1 MKESLTFFGFWSP
14 LGVLLVEL
22 DAVLLQ
28 VLLDFL
34 DLLLGQQC
42 GGPRRKNGIFQI
54 KEKLVK
60 RKSGYKC
67 DALLIPRPPDKLAEL
82 LHGAPLQ
89 DLALEV
95 PEPVGVVHLVTPPG
109 HTGHHISS

>member
-1 MKESLTFFGFWSP
+1 M
-14 LGVLLVEL
+14 VEL

-42 GGPRRKNGIFQI
+42 RGPRRSNGIFEIQ
-54 KEKLVK
+54 ETLVK
-60 RKSGYKC
+60 ILSGEKC
-67 DALLIPRPPDKLAEL
+67 DALFIPRPPDKLAEL

-109 HTGHHISS
+109 HAGHHISS

>member
-1 MKESLTFFGFWSP
+1 M
-14 LGVLLVEL
+14 VEL

-42 GGPRRKNGIFQI
+42 GGPKRNNGIFKI
-54 KEKLVK
+54 HEKLVK
-60 RKSGYKC
+60 RKSGEKC
-67 DALLIPRPPDKLAEL
+67 AALFIPRPPDKLAEL

>member
-1 MKESLTFFGFWSP
+1 MKESLTFFGFCSP

-34 DLLLGQQC
+34 DLLLGQQG
-42 GGPRRKNGIFQI
+42 GGPRRSNGIFKIQ
-54 KEKLVK
+54 EKSVGK
-60 RKSGYKC
+60 KSGEKKI
-67 DALLIPRPPDKLAEL
+67 ALFIPWPPDKLAEL

-109 HTGHHISS
+109 HTGHHVPS

>member
-1 MKESLTFFGFWSP
+1 M
-14 LGVLLVEL
+14 VEL

-42 GGPRRKNGIFQI
+42 GGPRRNNGIFQI
-54 KEKLVK
+54 QENSGEKCV
-60 RKSGYKC
+60 
-67 DALLIPRPPDKLAEL
+67 ALFIPRPPDKLAEL

-109 HTGHHISS
+109 HAGHHISS

>member
-1 MKESLTFFGFWSP
+1 M
-14 LGVLLVEL
+14 VEL

-34 DLLLGQQC
+34 DLLLGQQG
-42 GGPRRKNGIFQI
+42 GGPRRSNGIFKIQ
-54 KEKLVK
+54 EKSVGK
-60 RKSGYKC
+60 KSGEKKI
-67 DALLIPRPPDKLAEL
+67 ALFMPWPPDKLAEL